1 MAMRMRHF
9 RAPAKINLCLHV
21 LGRRSDG
28 YHELRMLMQKVSLY
42 DEVWINARTDGR
54 ICVECDGIPLPEGEE
69 NIALRAAR
77 ALLSDSSGAGAAGMG
92 VDIRIEKH
100 IPVAAGLGGG
110 SSDAATVLLA
120 LNELFHLDLK
130 PEKLAHIALKLG
142 ADVPFFL
149 GPSPAWAEGV
159 GEELTPLETKLPPAY
174 FVLVNPNVALSTAQ
188 VYAHVE
194 TYSDCARKGVCIDT
208 IEMLVAALHNDLESA
223 AMQLCPQINKV
234 KTDLLECGARGAL
247 MSGSGA
253 TVFGVFDSCAA
264 AENAAHYLKTTRKWW
279 ACVVTAVA

>member
-1 MAMRMRHF
+1 
-9 RAPAKINLCLHV
+9 
-21 LGRRSDG
+21 
-28 YHELRMLMQKVSLY
+28 
-42 DEVWINARTDGR
+42 
-54 ICVECDGIPLPEGEE
+54 
-69 NIALRAAR
+69 
-77 ALLSDSSGAGAAGMG
+77 MG

-120 LNELFHLDLK
+120 LNELFHLNLK
-130 PEKLAHIALKLG
+130 SEKLAHIALKLG

-159 GEELTPLETKLPPAY
+159 GERLTPLETGLPPAC

-194 TYSDCARKGVCIDT
+194 TYSGCAHKGTCIDT
-208 IEMLVAALHNDLESA
+208 FEMLEAALHNDLEPS
-223 AMQLCPQINKV
+223 AMQLCPQIKEV
-234 KTDLLECGARGAL
+234 KADLLECGARGAL

-253 TVFGVFDSCAA
+253 TVFGVFDNRAA
-264 AENAAHYLKTTRKWW
+264 AERAARYLQSSRKWW